1 MSTEETNT
9 QQEQRVPTKEEMI
22 AHINEQ
28 IEIMEPRVKLQELRA
43 AFAMAQAEELK
54 AVAFMSQLTQAPQED
69 TTLTDQEES
78 PSEKKLKRG

>member
-1 MSTEETNT
+1 MSTEETN
-9 QQEQRVPTKEEMI
+9 QQEQRPTPTKEEMI

-54 AVAFMSQLTQAPQED
+54 AVAFMSQLTQAPEQD
-69 TTLTDQEES
+69 TTLTDQEET
-78 PSEKKLKRG
+78 PQEKKLKRG